1 MNVRIN
7 SLSLKLSLFF
17 ENEEEEEEER
27 GERDGIHTLYRK

>member
-17 ENEEEEEEER
+17 ENEEEEEER